1 MSNNLSIFFLILV
14 LSFICTFEDD
24 NLESFSKLVIKR
36 AYGDLKELQN
46 QETIT
51 LSFVFSLKLNP
62 KNLTNLVLSKDGK
75 DYKPETKCFETE
87 KRSDQTLVKCKL
99 DLSELSHGTY
109 KITSF
114 TYKKRVYYSRAI
126 IKILK
131 YKKIISDIK
140 LINFEASKIIEYKH
154 ESLKL
159 LFDREF
165 DYRNINHIQ
174 IQSES
179 RKKFKLKAKCST
191 YENKLYCGAD
201 FFVKCGK
208 YKLVYVSNGEEIITS
223 DKEFFFDIQEDIVH
237 LTKAYNYYGADI
249 TNSRHNSIRFFFDQ
263 NIEEDYGYFT
273 KFSFTNVETGKTYD
287 SYDFRRLYGSTGRS
301 DQDDYIFDF
310 HKFPPGEYYINYVY
324 KLRSYHSKIKIRIEP
339 VKKVDLSRIYQDRDL

>member
-24 NLESFSKLVIKR
+24 NLESFPKLVIKR

-114 TYKKRVYYSRAI
+114 TYKKRVYYSKAK

-131 YKKIISDIK
+131 YKKIISNIK
-140 LINFEASKIIEYKH
+140 LINIEASKILEYKH

-165 DYRNINHIQ
+165 DYGNINHIQ

-179 RKKFKLKAKCST
+179 KKKYKLKAHCYT
-191 YENKLYCGAD
+191 YDNKLYCDVD
-201 FFVKCGK
+201 FFVKGGK

-223 DKEFFFDIQEDIVH
+223 DKDFFFDIQEDIVH
-237 LTKAYNYYGADI
+237 LTDAFNYYGADI
-249 TNSRHNSIRFFFDQ
+249 TNSRHNLIRFFFDQ
-263 NIEEDYGYFT
+263 NIEKDYGYFT

-287 SYDFRRLYGSTGRS
+287 SYDFRRLYGTNGQSN
-301 DQDDYIFDF
+301 QDDYIFDF

-339 VKKVDLSRIYQDRDL
+339 VKEVDLSRIYIDRDL